1 MKILLVYNLFA
12 GHKKAQKILPEIQD
26 LFAQKKIDIDI
37 QHTKSP
43 GYGVDIIKAA
53 DFSKYDGI
61 VAAGGDGTLFEVI
74 NGYYQN
80 TSEKRIPIGVIPI
93 GTGNAFSRDLGIEI
107 GNWQKAV
114 EIIAGG
120 QTRKL
125 DVGKYSSDGKTYY
138 YLNILGFG
146 FVADVGETAK
156 SLKIFGNM
164 AYILGVFRQLI
175 PLNSFKLTIEI
186 DGKVIER
193 ENIFTEISN
202 TKFTGA
208 TFLMAPNAQI
218 DDGLLDVTLLN
229 KCSRRRI
236 LKLFPTIFKGEHINY
251 PEVESFQAKKI
262 KVQTDIPKILTPD
275 GEVFG
280 FTPIEVECLK
290 QDIDVFC
297 E

>member
-12 GHKKAQKILPEIQD
+12 GHKKGKKILPEIQD
-26 LFAQKKIDIDI
+26 LFFKKNIDIDI
-37 QHTKSP
+37 QYTISP
-43 GYGVDIIKAA
+43 GYGVDIVKAA

-80 TSEKRIPIGVIPI
+80 SSEKRIPIGVIPI

-107 GNWQKAV
+107 GNWKKAI
-114 EIIAGG
+114 EIIAGK
-120 QTRKL
+120 QFRKF
-125 DVGKYSSDGKTYY
+125 DVGKYTTEGRTYY

-146 FVADVGETAK
+146 FVADVSETAK
-156 SLKIFGNM
+156 GLKMFGNM

-186 DGKVIER
+186 DGQVLER

-229 KCSRRRI
+229 KCNRRRI

-251 PEVESFQAKKI
+251 TEVESFKAKKI
-262 KVQTDIPKILTPD
+262 KIQTSIPKILTPD

-290 QDIDVFC
+290 QDIEVFC